1 MATLA
6 DLRERFPFL
15 RDIPVVNDEGDPL
28 KGELFSN
35 SIQGVASQAGGS
47 LKNGEVEAYML
58 PGLQGDFNI
67 CEFIPTYLKQNV
79 VCRNVWLHK
88 QRYFDRNVSL
98 VWLLLTS
105 CG

>member
-6 DLRERFPFL
+6 DLRKRFPFL

-28 KGELFSN
+28 KGELFP
-35 SIQGVASQAGGS
+35 IPFMVFASQAGGS

-67 CEFIPTYLKQNV
+67 CEFIPTYIMYLKQNV
-79 VCRNVWLHK
+79 RLQIW
-88 QRYFDRNVSL
+88 FAGTFGFISSGI
-98 VWLLLTS
+98 LTEM
-105 CG
+105 

>member
-28 KGELFSN
+28 KGELFP
-35 SIQGVASQAGGS
+35 IPFMVFASQAGGS

-67 CEFIPTYLKQNV
+67 FEAKCQTSNL